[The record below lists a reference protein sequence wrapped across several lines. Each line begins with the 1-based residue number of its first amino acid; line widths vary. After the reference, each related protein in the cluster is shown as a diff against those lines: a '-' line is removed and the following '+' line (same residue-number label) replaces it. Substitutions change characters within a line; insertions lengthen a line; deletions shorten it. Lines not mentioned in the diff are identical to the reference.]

1 MLLLVPF
8 LGLAICFGI
17 TFVFV
22 SSLYIWNVC
31 NPSLRNL
38 GRDNPRVVSRRCIS
52 VLLSTGFALCIT
64 FLYTKSRMSVPG
76 LSIPQ
81 ISRTVIQTIVLM
93 LGPIVHQLPL
103 SRSSLDILLVFRN
116 LFIAPFCE
124 EIVFRFCFL
133 HILVESGFT
142 ETASG
147 LLAPFIFAFAHV
159 HHHSGK
165 ALVSIFFSIA
175 HTCFFGWIAFYFLK
189 RRSLWDAIISH
200 MLCNLI
206 GLPCKRSAIFG
217 GKCLTAVYITG
228 LVIFLLSDES
238 SVLFPGSH

>member
-1 MLLLVPF
+1 MLLMMHF

-22 SSLYIWNVC
+22 SSLYIWNVF
-31 NPSLRNL
+31 NPSLRDL
-38 GRDNPRVVSRRCIS
+38 GRDNPQVVSRRCMS
-52 VLLSTGFALCIT
+52 VLLSTGFALWIT

-76 LSIPQ
+76 ASFSH
-81 ISRTVIQTIVLM
+81 ISRTVLQTLALM

-103 SRSSLDILLVFRN
+103 NQFSFNILLVFRN
-116 LFIAPFCE
+116 LLFAPFCE
-124 EIVFRFCFL
+124 EIVFRYCFF
-133 HILVESGFT
+133 HILVESGFS

-147 LLAPFIFAFAHV
+147 VLAPFIFALAHV
-159 HHHSGK
+159 HHHSGRC
-165 ALVSIFFSIA
+165 LVSILSSIA
-175 HTCFFGWIAFYFLK
+175 HTCFFGWIAFYFLI

-200 MLCNLI
+200 MLCNFI
-206 GLPCKRSAIFG
+206 GLPCKSSAILG

-228 LVIFLLSDES
+228 LVLFLLSGVS